1 MSGVFFGGSLSPNFE
16 LFLENYCVSLRYKKI
31 TNYINNEN
39 MLKEL
44 VTHNWIRK
52 NPILASYIAF
62 AKGILL
68 TVLIYEFII
77 NKTT

>member
-1 MSGVFFGGSLSPNFE
+1 
-16 LFLENYCVSLRYKKI
+16 
-31 TNYINNEN
+31 
-39 MLKEL
+39 MLKTL

-62 AKGILL
+62 VKGILI

-77 NKTT
+77 KI

>member
-1 MSGVFFGGSLSPNFE
+1 MIYKFIILKSLDN
-16 LFLENYCVSLRYKKI
+16 
-31 TNYINNEN
+31 NYINNEN

-68 TVLIYEFII
+68 TVLINEFII
-77 NKTT
+77 N

>member
-1 MSGVFFGGSLSPNFE
+1 
-16 LFLENYCVSLRYKKI
+16 
-31 TNYINNEN
+31 

-52 NPILASYIAF
+52 TPILASYIAF
-62 AKGILL
+62 DKGILL

-77 NKTT
+77 N